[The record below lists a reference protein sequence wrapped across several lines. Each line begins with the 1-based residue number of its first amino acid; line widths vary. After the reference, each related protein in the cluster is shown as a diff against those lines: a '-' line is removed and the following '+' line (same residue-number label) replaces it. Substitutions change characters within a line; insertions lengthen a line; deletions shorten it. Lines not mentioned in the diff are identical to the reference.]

1 MDWEPVLGDLPHWP
15 MRAEVWGTFAA
26 WAGALL
32 TGLSFA
38 AAATYYFYDK
48 WREDR
53 AQAQHVRIVITDRE
67 RLKVTVFNYSDKTI
81 YNIKTIADRIKLEDA
96 IPRVPM
102 IREDGVFRS
111 VEMKDFPV
119 LAEKWDNASTWM
131 KDVPGLETGQV
142 KPNDSLMID
151 YERPPLFVYRYRI
164 VFRDAMAR
172 AWEIE
177 FDPFADPEEE
187 SKKVQKH
194 KVDPHLEGRRS
205 NEKDPHS
212 KDRKKQV
219 AAWQAGPSGRPG
231 KGAAR

>member
-1 MDWEPVLGDLPHWP
+1 MQGSNSSTCHNSLVDWEPVLGDLPHWP

-111 VEMKDFPV
+111 
-119 LAEKWDNASTWM
+119 
-131 KDVPGLETGQV
+131 
-142 KPNDSLMID
+142 
-151 YERPPLFVYRYRI
+151 
-164 VFRDAMAR
+164 
-172 AWEIE
+172 
-177 FDPFADPEEE
+177 
-187 SKKVQKH
+187 
-194 KVDPHLEGRRS
+194 
-205 NEKDPHS
+205 
-212 KDRKKQV
+212 
-219 AAWQAGPSGRPG
+219 
-231 KGAAR
+231 